1 MHPNHEPALNR
12 RSFLKLGVVGS
23 SVLASAGIIGSLQG
37 CSSHTVENDA
47 QAGTRTLTFLRKKD
61 AIILSAVAPAVLKG
75 NFPTDPTKRQQ
86 VLDQMMI
93 DIDDFIVHTTA
104 GTQKQVHELFDLLYM
119 APFRVMVA
127 GLWPS
132 WQEASVEEVS
142 EFLEGWQT
150 SRFNMLRQGY
160 VLLTQL
166 PSLTFYDQPANWTDD
181 VYPGPPQHIP
191 S

>member
-1 MHPNHEPALNR
+1 MHPSNEPALNR
-12 RSFLKLGVVGS
+12 RSFLKVGLVGS
-23 SVLASAGIIGSLQG
+23 SVLATAGVLGSLQG

-47 QAGTRTLTFLRKKD
+47 HTGSQTLQFLRKKD
-61 AIILSAVAPAVLKG
+61 AIILSAVAPAVLEG
-75 NFPTDPTKRQQ
+75 NFPTDPAKRQQ
-86 VLDQMMI
+86 VLDQLMI

-166 PSLTFYDQPANWTDD
+166 PSLMYYDQPANWTDD
-181 VYPGPPQHIP
+181 IYPGPPQHIP

>member
-1 MHPNHEPALNR
+1 MHPTNGPALDR

-23 SVLASAGIIGSLQG
+23 SVLAGAGIIGSLQG

-47 QAGTRTLTFLRKKD
+47 HTGTRTLTFLREKD

-75 NFPTDPTKRQQ
+75 NFPTDPEARQQ
-86 VLDQMMI
+86 ALSQMLVDM
-93 DIDDFIVHTTA
+93 DDFILHTTEQ
-104 GTQKQVHELFDLLYM
+104 TQKQIHELFDLLYL
-119 APFRVMVA
+119 APFRMMVA
-127 GLWPS
+127 GLWPT
-132 WQEASVEEVS
+132 WQEASVDEVT
-142 EFLEGWQT
+142 EFLENWQT

-166 PSLTFYDQPANWTDD
+166 PSLMYYDQPANWTDD
-181 VYPGPPQHIP
+181 IYPGPPQHIP

>member
-23 SVLASAGIIGSLQG
+23 SVLAGAGIIGSLQG

-47 QAGTRTLTFLRKKD
+47 LAGTHTLTFLRKKD

-75 NFPTDPTKRQQ
+75 NFPTDPAKRQQ
-86 VLDQMMI
+86 VLDQLMI

-160 VLLTQL
+160 VLLSQL
-166 PSLTFYDQPANWTDD
+166 PSLMYYDQPANWTDD
-181 VYPGPPQHIP
+181 IYPGPPQHIP

>member
-1 MHPNHEPALNR
+1 MHPTNEPALDR

-23 SVLASAGIIGSLQG
+23 SVLAGAGIIGSLQG
-37 CSSHTVENDA
+37 CSSHTVENDTHT
-47 QAGTRTLTFLRKKD
+47 GTKILSFLREKD

-75 NFPTDPTKRQQ
+75 NFPTDPEARQKA
-86 VLDQMMI
+86 LDQLLV
-93 DIDDFIVHTTA
+93 DIDDFILHTTA
-104 GTQKQVHELFDLLYM
+104 QTQKQVHELFDLLYL

-127 GLWPS
+127 GLWPT
-132 WQEASVEEVS
+132 WQEANDEDVT

-166 PSLTFYDQPANWTDD
+166 PSLMYYDQPANWTDD
-181 VYPGPPQHIP
+181 IYPGPPQHIP